1 MMEQGVVGLGLYEVA
16 SMTVGGYSEAGEEV
30 KSML

>member
-1 MMEQGVVGLGLYEVA
+1 MEQGVVGLGLYEVA
-16 SMTVGGYSEAGEEV
+16 SMIEGGYPEAVVEG

>member
-1 MMEQGVVGLGLYEVA
+1 MKEQGVVGLGLYEVA
-16 SMTVGGYSEAGEEV
+16 SMTVGAYSGAGEGG